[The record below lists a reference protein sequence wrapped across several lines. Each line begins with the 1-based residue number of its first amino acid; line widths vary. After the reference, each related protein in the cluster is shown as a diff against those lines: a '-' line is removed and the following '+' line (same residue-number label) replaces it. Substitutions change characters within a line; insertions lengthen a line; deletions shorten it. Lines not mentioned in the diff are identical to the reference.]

1 MEFEFMDSVS
11 YCDSRIDHILYS
23 NMWMLTLMIGGLGFV
38 TYQYGKLEEEYRKY
52 KELVESA
59 QEKDEDDEDEEE
71 ESGEETGEEESGD
84 ESEDKDTDVVNSK
97 EVDGVKTRSWFS

>member
-38 TYQYGKLEEEYRKY
+38 TYQYGKLDQEYRNYKESVEAAQEEE
-52 KELVESA
+52 
-59 QEKDEDDEDEEE
+59 D
-71 ESGEETGEEESGD
+71 EEESGD
-84 ESEDKDTDVVNSK
+84 ESGEETGDDSGEEDKDTDVVK
-97 EVDGVKTRSWFS
+97 EEEVEGVRTRSWFS

>member
-38 TYQYGKLEEEYRKY
+38 AYQYGKLEEEYRKY
-52 KELVESA
+52 KESVESA
-59 QEKDEDDEDEEE
+59 QE
-71 ESGEETGEEESGD
+71 EEESGD
-84 ESEDKDTDVVNSK
+84 ESGDEESSEETGNESEEDNETDVVK
-97 EVDGVKTRSWFS
+97 DEEVEGVKTRSWFS

>member
-38 TYQYGKLEEEYRKY
+38 TYQYGKLEQEYRNY
-52 KELVESA
+52 RTSVEAA
-59 QEKDEDDEDEEE
+59 QEEEDEEE
-71 ESGEETGEEESGD
+71 SGDDESGEETGDDSG
-84 ESEDKDTDVVNSK
+84 EEDKDTDVVK
-97 EVDGVKTRSWFS
+97 EEEVSGVRTRSWFS